1 MHISW
6 AINIAVLWPTLFIS
20 ILVSPTTLCS
30 ITLRYIRF
38 LFLHADWSLT
48 HCTSCYLTSIES
60 FLLTH
65 EFLHLA
71 LHWRQSRNIFEHLC
85 FLCSW
90 QCCHFHFRAI
100 ALERKPSFILP
111 KFLSQRSFCFCIK
124 PFLCLVSN
132 LCSVFPC
139 SASLLFPAFFT

>member
-1 MHISW
+1 MHISR

-20 ILVSPTTLCS
+20 ILVSPMTLCS
-30 ITLRYIRF
+30 IEIYSFFIF
-38 LFLHADWSLT
+38 ACWLT

-60 FLLTH
+60 FLSTH

-71 LHWRQSRNIFEHLC
+71 FHWRQSRNIFEHLC

-132 LCSVFPC
+132 LCSVSPC
-139 SASLLFPAFFT
+139 SASLLFHAFFT